1 MAEVKD
7 NTSVDEIVKRGW
19 NILVENLGIADAT
32 RFIVSFERGKGDSV
46 QEIKKFWEDKR
57 IEDIHAEIL
66 EAKKRGLI

>member
-1 MAEVKD
+1 MEEVKD

-32 RFIVSFERGKGDSV
+32 IFIVSFERGKGDSV